1 MSKYDENKHLKCS
14 FCGKPQSQVNRLV
27 AGPGVYI
34 CDECIQVCQE
44 ILKEN
49 YPEEHAENA
58 AETPVRL
65 PKPKEITAI
74 LDEYVIE
81 QDAAKKALAVAVY
94 NHYKRITKTAIED
107 DGVELQKSNIVMI
120 GPTGSGKT
128 LIAQTLAKILD
139 VPFAGQVVAFFI
151 VTILLLV
158 FTRPFAM
165 RFINTRRLKTNY
177 EGIIGKTIRISQKVD
192 NIGQT
197 GMAVVNG
204 TEWTVRSEQDDV
216 ILDPGTLA
224 KVVNIS
230 GVKLIVKKYE
240 ED

>member
-1 MSKYDENKHLKCS
+1 MGAVQDSYITVAWL
-14 FCGKPQSQVNRLV
+14 VLLV
-27 AGPGVYI
+27 ALLVI
-34 CDECIQVCQE
+34 E
-44 ILKEN
+44 IITVGLTTIWG
-49 YPEEHAENA
+49 AGGALA
-58 AETPVRL
+58 AL
-65 PKPKEITAI
+65 ILNI
-74 LDEYVIE
+74 LDI
-81 QDAAKKALAVAVY
+81 
-94 NHYKRITKTAIED
+94 
-107 DGVELQKSNIVMI
+107 
-120 GPTGSGKT
+120 
-128 LIAQTLAKILD
+128 
-139 VPFAGQVVAFFI
+139 PFAGQVVAFFV

-197 GMAVVNG
+197 VVNG

-216 ILDPGTLA
+216 ILEPGTLA

>member
-1 MSKYDENKHLKCS
+1 M
-14 FCGKPQSQVNRLV
+14 
-27 AGPGVYI
+27 
-34 CDECIQVCQE
+34 
-44 ILKEN
+44 
-49 YPEEHAENA
+49 
-58 AETPVRL
+58 
-65 PKPKEITAI
+65 
-74 LDEYVIE
+74 
-81 QDAAKKALAVAVY
+81 
-94 NHYKRITKTAIED
+94 
-107 DGVELQKSNIVMI
+107 
-120 GPTGSGKT
+120 
-128 LIAQTLAKILD
+128 
-139 VPFAGQVVAFFI
+139 
-151 VTILLLV
+151 TILLLV

-230 GVKLIVKKYE
+230 GVKLIVKNMRRTKR
-240 ED
+240 